1 MNITDFDVTESSI
14 KSDKLK
20 EHVYL
25 ITGAAGAIGSA
36 LAIALGTAG
45 ATTILV
51 DRNNKGLDVTY
62 DQITDAGGAEPI
74 KLELDLASAGIPQYE
89 EIADLI
95 RIEFGRLDGIIHC
108 AVESGTLTPLQQ
120 YPMEMLNK
128 TLLVNLSAPYMLTRC
143 CLDLLREADDACV
156 IFSSTDVARQ
166 GKAYWGGY
174 SISGYALEGLAQIWS
189 DELESNTPVRINTL
203 DTGPVKSLL
212 RARIFPGE
220 DSAKLPLADSVVPG
234 YLYLL
239 TSDVSGVALRI
250 VGNR

>member
-1 MNITDFDVTESSI
+1 MNITDFDVSKTSI
-14 KSDKLK
+14 NSDKLK

-25 ITGAAGAIGSA
+25 ITGAAGSVGSA
-36 LAIALGTAG
+36 LALALGTAG

-51 DRNNKGLDVTY
+51 DRNSKGLDVTY

-74 KLELDLASAGIPQYE
+74 KLELDLASAGMPQYE
-89 EIADLI
+89 EMAELI
-95 RIEFGRLDGIIHC
+95 RKEFGRMDGIIHC
-108 AVESGTLTPLQQ
+108 AVETGTLTPLQQ
-120 YPMEMLNK
+120 YSMDMLNK

-143 CLDLLREADDACV
+143 CLALLCEADDACV

-174 SISGYALEGLAQIWS
+174 SISGYAMEGLAQIWA
-189 DELESNTPVRINTL
+189 DELETNTPVRINTL

-220 DSAKLPLADSVVPG
+220 DPASLPLADSVVPG
-234 YLYLL
+234 YMHLL
-239 TSDVSGVALRI
+239 TSDLNGVALRVI
-250 VGNR
+250 GNP

>member
-1 MNITDFDVTESSI
+1 MNITDFDVNETSFNSL
-14 KSDKLK
+14 KLK

-25 ITGAAGAIGSA
+25 ITGAAGAVGSA
-36 LAIALGTAG
+36 LAIALGKIG

-62 DQITDAGGAEPI
+62 DQITNAGGAEPI

-89 EIADLI
+89 EMADLI
-95 RIEFGRLDGIIHC
+95 RIEFGRLDGIVHC
-108 AVESGTLTPLQQ
+108 AVETGTLTPLQQ
-120 YPMEMLNK
+120 YSMDMLNK

-143 CLDLLREADDACV
+143 CIDLLREADDSCV
-156 IFSSTDVARQ
+156 IFTSTDVARQ

-174 SISGYALEGLAQIWS
+174 SISGHALEGLAQIWA
-189 DELESNTPVRINTL
+189 DELETNTPVRINTL

-220 DSAKLPLADSVVPG
+220 DPADLPLADSVVPG

-239 TSDVSGVALRI
+239 TSDLNGVALRI

>member
-1 MNITDFDVTESSI
+1 MNITDFDVRKYSI
-14 KSDKLK
+14 QSDKLK

-25 ITGAAGAIGSA
+25 ITGAAGAVGSA
-36 LAIALGTAG
+36 LAIALGNAG

-51 DRNNKGLDVTY
+51 DRNSKGLDVTY

-74 KLELDLASAGIPQYE
+74 KLELDLASAGMPQYE
-89 EIADLI
+89 EMAELI
-95 RIEFGRLDGIIHC
+95 RNEFGRMDGIIHC
-108 AVESGTLTPLQQ
+108 AVETGTLTPLQQ
-120 YPMEMLNK
+120 YSMDMLNK
-128 TLLVNLSAPYMLTRC
+128 TLMVNLSAPYMLTRC

-156 IFSSTDVARQ
+156 IFTSTDVARQ

-174 SISGYALEGLAQIWS
+174 SISGYALEGLAQIWA
-189 DELESNTPVRINTL
+189 DELETNTPVRINTL

-220 DSAKLPLADSVVPG
+220 NPASLPLADSVVPG
-234 YLYLL
+234 YLHLL
-239 TSDVSGVALRI
+239 TSNTNGVALRV

>member
-1 MNITDFDVTESSI
+1 MNITDFDVNETSI
-14 KSDKLK
+14 NADKLK

-36 LAIALGTAG
+36 LAVALGTSG

-51 DRNNKGLDVTY
+51 DRNSKGLDATY

-74 KLELDLASAGIPQYE
+74 KLELDLASAGMPQYE
-89 EIADLI
+89 EMADLI

-108 AVESGTLTPLQQ
+108 AVETGTLTPLQQ
-120 YPMEMLNK
+120 YSMDMLNK

-156 IFSSTDVARQ
+156 IFTSTDVARQ

-174 SISGYALEGLAQIWS
+174 SISGYALEGLAQIWA
-189 DELESNTPVRINTL
+189 DELETNTTIRINTL
-203 DTGPVKSLL
+203 DTGPVRSLL

-220 DSAKLPLADSVVPG
+220 DPATLPSANSVVPG
-234 YLYLL
+234 YLHLL
-239 TSDVSGVALRI
+239 TSDVNGVALRI